1 LYSEIATEKE
11 SVMKIFKLV
20 IGIISILVFGVGI
33 ALSLVNGFISDD
45 IRITAKTISGG
56 SAVVIAFSMM
66 FLIAGI
72 ISIATLK
79 SKSGGIIAG
88 IFYLAA
94 ALIGFVSLG
103 MYSGLKIWAVDLV
116 IWAVI
121 STILGIF
128 FIIMSAIIVRLVRK
142 QNA

>member
-20 IGIISILVFGVGI
+20 IGIISVLVFGVGI

-45 IRITAKTISGG
+45 IRITAKTINGG
-56 SAVVIAFSMM
+56 SAVVMAFSMM

-128 FIIMSAIIVRLVRK
+128 FIIMSSIIVRLVRK
-142 QNA
+142 QKA